1 MVHRNVHA
9 IRLRDYVHQGLGH
22 FRQAASSISP
32 RSRASAT
39 TLAAQVG
46 VQDRKVGPLSHWI
59 YESIAACDHS
69 AYHSV
74 SPLIGAFGEDIPYA
88 QVQGRIIPTLIGEA
102 L

>member
-1 MVHRNVHA
+1 MVHRNLPA
-9 IRLRDYVHQGLGH
+9 IRLRDYVHQDLGH
-22 FRQAASSISP
+22 PRQAASSISP

-46 VQDRKVGPLSHWI
+46 VQGRKVGSLSHWV

-88 QVQGRIIPTLIGEA
+88 QVQGRFIPTLIGEA